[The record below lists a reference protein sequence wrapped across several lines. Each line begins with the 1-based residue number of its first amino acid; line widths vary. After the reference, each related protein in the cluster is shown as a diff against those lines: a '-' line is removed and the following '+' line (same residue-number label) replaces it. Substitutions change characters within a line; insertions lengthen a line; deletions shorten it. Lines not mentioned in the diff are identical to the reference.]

1 MKAKLAAMAITVGVI
16 FGAFGASALAAA
28 PPVPGR
34 QTSKAAAN
42 QALDREI
49 QHYLHQ
55 QFARHKSLAHVT
67 ATVSDRVVTLRGS
80 VPDYRA
86 YLQAGHIARQISS
99 VNGVIEQLQVN
110 APAVPDAKLRKQ
122 LAERLTYDR
131 MGEGQIFN
139 NLTLQ
144 VHDGVVTVGGDVADY
159 ASRDSA
165 LDIIAD
171 TKGVKAVRDHIRVAP
186 TSIFDDQ
193 IRFQTAR
200 AIYGNPALRRY
211 ALNPAHPI
219 RIVVNNGHVTLYGV
233 VASQLDRRVAG
244 NAARQVPGVFSV
256 KNDLVV
262 APGK

>member
-1 MKAKLAAMAITVGVI
+1 MRAKIAAFAITAGLI
-16 FGAFGASALAAA
+16 FGATALAAA
-28 PPVPGR
+28 PPQPAP
-34 QTSKAAAN
+34 QTPKAAATH
-42 QALDREI
+42 ALDRQI
-49 QHYLHQ
+49 QHYLRR
-55 QFARHKSLAHVT
+55 QFAQQKSLAHVT

-86 YLQAGHIARQISS
+86 YLQAGHIARQIGS
-99 VNGVIEQLQVN
+99 VNGVIEQVKVN

-131 MGEGQIFN
+131 IGEGQIFN
-139 NLTLQ
+139 NLTLK
-144 VHDGVVTVGGDVADY
+144 VRNGVVTVGGNVDDY

-165 LDIIAD
+165 LDIIAN
-171 TKGVKAVRDHIRVAP
+171 TKGVKAVRDHIHVAP

-200 AIYGNPALRRY
+200 AIYGNPELRRY

-233 VASQLDRRVAG
+233 VASKLDRRVAG

-256 KNDLVV
+256 KNDLIV